1 MPTTKKRASAKK
13 TGTKKAT
20 AAKATASLSGN
31 KLNMNFPLTAAK
43 IAAINRCI
51 AKGSLKVTVN
61 RVDLGRGRIG
71 ESWLYD

>member
-13 TGTKKAT
+13 PGTKKAT

-61 RVDLGRGRIG
+61 KVDLGRGRIG